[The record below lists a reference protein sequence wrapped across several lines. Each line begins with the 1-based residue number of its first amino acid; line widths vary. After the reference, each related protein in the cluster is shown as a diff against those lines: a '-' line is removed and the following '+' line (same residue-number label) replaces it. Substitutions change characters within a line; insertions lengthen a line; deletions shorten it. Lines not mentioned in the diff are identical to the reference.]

1 MQQKGSASDFFLRLN
16 QLLAVL
22 DIPNDADLLV
32 ENMIYKLDGTL
43 RDEIAQNQD
52 FDPKSIDELMD
63 FIIPLDNCL

>member
-43 RDEIAQNQD
+43 RDEIARNQD